1 MTGNKYILLLIAI
14 IIFSGC
20 KPKRPDNIMSP
31 EKMEN
36 VLYDYHMAKAISSS
50 NVVSGESYKKES
62 YKNYVLEKYGI
73 NEAEF
78 DSSLAWYSRHTKD
91 MVDIYTNIE
100 KRIKIKSDKVEEV
113 LRLRENKFIKSI
125 SADTAN
131 LWGAKQQYQLTP
143 LPNDMLLAFNEDIDT
158 TFHLSD
164 KIVFKANYNFINK
177 NTKQKAITNISL
189 WYRNDSIIN
198 YNKIT
203 TQDGTDSLVI
213 QTSEKDNIKKL
224 YLSVFLTNTINDSGD
239 TLSLKINNIEFNRY
253 HKVQNINN
261 ASMH

>member
-1 MTGNKYILLLIAI
+1 MTRNKYILLFIVAI
-14 IIFSGC
+14 ISIGC
-20 KPKRPDNIMSP
+20 KPKRPGNIMPP

-50 NVVSGESYKKES
+50 SVASGEGYKKES

-100 KRIKIKSDKVEEV
+100 KRIKSKSEKVEEV
-113 LRLRENKFIKSI
+113 LRLRENKFVKSI

-131 LWGAKQQYQLTP
+131 LWGAKKQYQLTT
-143 LPNDMLLAFNEDIDT
+143 LPNNMLLVFNEDIDT
-158 TFHLSD
+158 TFHIGD
-164 KIVFKANYNFINK
+164 KIVFKANYKFINP
-177 NTKQKAITNISL
+177 TKTQKAITNISV
-189 WYRNDSIIN
+189 WYNNDSIMN
-198 YNKIT
+198 YNNT
-203 TQDGTDSLVI
+203 TTENGPDSLVI

-224 YLSVFLTNTINDSGD
+224 YLSVFLTNTIMDSGD
-239 TLSLKINNIEFNRY
+239 SLSLKINDIDFFRY
-253 HKVQNINN
+253 HKVKKVNN
-261 ASMH
+261 TSKP